1 MLSENRPNA
10 IVNGGRVIKEGKSS
24 LLFLSPGKM
33 RSPSPGKMRSP
44 SPGKMRGKEE
54 NPGKKQQLSNGA
66 AANPGIKNVLELR
79 SKYEAPT
86 VDEVPTC

>member
-33 RSPSPGKMRSP
+33 RSPSPGKMR
-44 SPGKMRGKEE
+44 GKEE

-66 AANPGIKNVLELR
+66 SANPGIKNVLELR